1 MGRRPD
7 KRKIRCFVGFLLM
20 SMWISAAGVRAGAS
34 SVFEIPEDLE
44 KAIAGFSGV
53 ESETE
58 TETESESESESE
70 TETESDGG
78 SLSEQEGW
86 QLMMQTLLG
95 EEFQIPMA
103 LPDIREILGSPVT
116 YSCGLLSCGRAARV
130 HPWQQEHTMA
140 ELQEL
145 LETTIAAYDGTWS
158 VYVKNLDTDESF
170 VINDQA
176 MKSASVM
183 KLFIMGTV
191 YTAIDEGELERTDEI
206 VSLLNA
212 MISYSDNTA
221 SNQLLYI
228 LGDSSYAKGI
238 AKVNEF
244 IQSHGYS
251 EMTVE
256 YNGFSNPATNSG
268 NGTNQVAAKDV
279 GALLED
285 IYRRTWM
292 SRADSNEMEE
302 MLLAQNTRY
311 KIPAGLPDGVLCANK
326 TGEMD
331 GTQNDAAIIYSDACD
346 YILVVLS
353 NDISN
358 SSTAITRI
366 ANLSAL
372 VYEFFN

>member
-1 MGRRPD
+1 
-7 KRKIRCFVGFLLM
+7 M
-20 SMWISAAGVRAGAS
+20 SVWISAASVYAS
-34 SVFEIPEDLE
+34 ETSVFEIPEDLE
-44 KAIAGFSGV
+44 TTIAGLTGV
-53 ESETE
+53 ETESQTEIETENE
-58 TETESESESESE
+58 TETESGEE
-70 TETESDGG
+70 
-78 SLSEQEGW
+78 SLSEQERW
-86 QLMMQTLLG
+86 DLMSQILLEG
-95 EEFQIPMA
+95 EFQIPMT
-103 LPDIREILGSPVT
+103 LPDIRKMLGIPVT
-116 YSCGLLSCGRAARV
+116 YSCGLLSSGRAARV

-145 LETTIAAYDGTWS
+145 IETTISAYDGTWS

-170 VINDQA
+170 IINDQA

-183 KLFIMGTV
+183 KLFIMGAV

-228 LGDSSYAKGI
+228 LGNSSYSNGI

-331 GTQNDAAIIYSDACD
+331 GTQNDAAIVYSDACD

-353 NDISN
+353 NNISN
-358 SSTAITRI
+358 SGTAITRI

-372 VYEFFN
+372 VYDFFN

>member
-7 KRKIRCFVGFLLM
+7 KRKIRYFAGFLLM
-20 SMWISAAGVRAGAS
+20 SMWIFAVSMHAGAS

-53 ESETE
+53 EAETE
-58 TETESESESESE
+58 METESESEPESE
-70 TETESDGG
+70 TETEAGEDA
-78 SLSEQEGW
+78 LSEQERW
-86 QLMMQTLLG
+86 QLMVWTLLG
-95 EEFQIPMA
+95 EEVQIPMT
-103 LPDIREILGSPVT
+103 LPDIRELLGTPVI
-116 YSCGLLSCGRAARV
+116 YSCGLLSCGRAVRE

-145 LETTIAAYDGTWS
+145 METTIAAYDGTWS

-170 VINDQA
+170 LINDQA

-228 LGDSSYAKGI
+228 LGDSSYANGI